1 MDQTDTAKHHREGGV
16 STLTPH
22 RPTKRPTKRQEVEVD
37 MDNIDFEME
46 DPPEFSVHI
55 PDANQTT
62 RVPPTTHQ
70 PLPLEFSAD
79 EFTFV
84 LPTSDEADAFQM
96 LLDAVNEEDNTPGAE
111 ESDSSNAIQT
121 NARPK
126 RQPSRPHLYQSE
138 EEEKKEKD
146 LRKQAPQ

>member
-1 MDQTDTAKHHREGGV
+1 MDID
-16 STLTPH
+16 P
-22 RPTKRPTKRQEVEVD
+22 
-37 MDNIDFEME
+37 DNIDFEV

-55 PDANQTT
+55 PEANQL
-62 RVPPTTHQ
+62 PPPQVTHQ

-84 LPTSDEADAFQM
+84 PPTYPTSENEAIQM
-96 LLDAVNEEDNTPGAE
+96 LLDVANEETTENDGSDVNE
-111 ESDSSNAIQT
+111 T

-146 LRKQAPQ
+146 LRRHGL